1 MGKRKRRCT
10 WRRREQDYPCGPVG
24 GLHGD
29 PRYDRQPS
37 SEKPVCQ
44 VIPQSGPGMGRPPMS
59 LAEAET
65 IGQQLLKAAK
75 VSSLAELRELPADQV
90 RKAEKSLGPGLL
102 RFAPVIDGDLI
113 PHDPYNNAVGS
124 YADTPIL
131 AGMNADAS
139 FSLPPEDLPA
149 LRAELRAMYGGMT
162 DQLDALYSTQATSD
176 PRSTAKEIRRDRG
189 LASTWLWVAGRAQ
202 SSRQP
207 IYLYLFAHV
216 EPGTEQWGAFHTSE
230 VPYALGNLS
239 VPTARVFSDK
249 DKRVSDLMLGYWE
262 NFVKTGNPNK
272 SGLPLWAE
280 FDIDNPLMMRLDSN
294 PRMQSMLPSHKR
306 RFYEQFITRGGQ
318 LSLF

>member
-1 MGKRKRRCT
+1 
-10 WRRREQDYPCGPVG
+10 
-24 GLHGD
+24 
-29 PRYDRQPS
+29 
-37 SEKPVCQ
+37 
-44 VIPQSGPGMGRPPMS
+44 MGRPPMS

-149 LRAELRAMYGGMT
+149 LRAELRAMYAGMT